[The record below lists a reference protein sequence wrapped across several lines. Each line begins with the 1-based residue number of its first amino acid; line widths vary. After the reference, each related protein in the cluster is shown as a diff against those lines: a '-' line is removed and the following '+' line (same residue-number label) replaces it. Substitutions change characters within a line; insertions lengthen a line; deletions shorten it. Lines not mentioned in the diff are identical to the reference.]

1 MVKITN
7 IFGDRYSGQAGKAG
21 VFANWKGRQYRR
33 MYVIPSNPKTPMQ
46 LIVRGFFTN
55 AVTLWHV
62 WSSLKRLAFSYL
74 VSGQVMS
81 GFNLLVK
88 RYQLAATKG
97 ATLPLAPVE
106 GIKQIC
112 SASTPTENPA
122 ITTPHPLPLTADPGK
137 IGSRAYTPL
146 GVDTMIMDAYVD
158 LEMGDVRIPVAITN
172 YGGGEAGGEAIAVG
186 DKLLISY
193 KAGGR
198 DIVDEELYVVPAEGS
213 EIPARASIAVAFR
226 TKYYPIDMES
236 VVMEIWEAL
245 AAAKHEVQ
253 LESLEILN
261 CGYTMDGDVCTPAAW
276 IFFDG
281 TPPTAPES
289 KVNYTSYTAIYQA
302 KLEVTK
308 VDTSFV
314 TWRRYSDPVGQ
325 ILIAQTIEDEAYD
338 WNLSAPAYL
347 SDIRAAQSAVLA
359 TNHEL
364 VELASA
370 S

>member
-7 IFGDRYSGQAGKAG
+7 IFGDRYSGQAGHAG
-21 VFANWKGRQYRR
+21 VFAVWKGRQYRR

-46 LIVRGFFTN
+46 MIIRGFFTN

-81 GFNLLVK
+81 GFNLLVS
-88 RYQLAATKG
+88 RYQKAATTG

-112 SASTPTENPA
+112 SASTPTENTA
-122 ITTPHPLPLTADPGK
+122 ITEPNPFPLTAEPVK
-137 IGSRAYTPL
+137 IGSLTYTPL
-146 GVDTMIMDAYVD
+146 GVDTIIQDAYVD

-172 YGGGEAGGEAIAVG
+172 SGGGEEGGEAIAVG

-213 EIPARASIAVAFR
+213 EIPARATIAVAFR

-236 VVMEIWEAL
+236 VVIEIWEAL
-245 AAAKHEVQ
+245 AAAKHETP

-261 CGYTMDGDVCTPAAW
+261 CGYTMVAGEAVPAAW
-276 IFFDG
+276 IYFDG
-281 TPPTAPES
+281 TVPTAPES
-289 KVNYTSYTAIYQA
+289 KVDYTSYVAVYQA

-314 TWRRYSDPVGQ
+314 TWRRYSDPVGC
-325 ILIAQTIEDEAYD
+325 ILIAQTIEDETYD
-338 WNLSAPAYL
+338 WNLSAPEYL
-347 SDIRAAQSAVLA
+347 SEIRAAQSAVLA
-359 TNHEL
+359 TKHEL
-364 VELASA
+364 VEMASA
-370 S
+370 A